1 MSVRVYV
8 FSRIITDFVVKKN
21 EKMECEVSFLLLCW
35 SFFTADQLFFALF
48 SIPSYCQI
56 EGKVHQT

>member
-21 EKMECEVSFLLLCW
+21 EKMECDGFIFVIVLVFLH
-35 SFFTADQLFFALF
+35 SRSALF
-48 SIPSYCQI
+48 CAVLDTLVLPN
-56 EGKVHQT
+56 